1 MRIKWEK
8 GNKDGNKKNE
18 LIIKMEKSQTSQTLK
33 MVDVLQEKSE
43 RRKGYFYWRVI
54 NPRLGS

>member
-18 LIIKMEKSQTSQTLK
+18 LIGDIFYYFSLFNKKIKK
-33 MVDVLQEKSE
+33 
-43 RRKGYFYWRVI
+43 
-54 NPRLGS
+54 